1 MNFLI
6 TCPENKRDFDSY
18 YYLRW
23 KILRKPYDQKV
34 GSEKDSKELDSYHV
48 MASTINGKLIGV
60 GRIHQDGDKKSQIR
74 YMAVEEEYRKKNV
87 GMLILNELENYA
99 ISNSIESIY
108 LNSRESA
115 LEFYI
120 KNGYKII
127 KKSHVLFGNLQ
138 HWLMI
143 KNIKKKYE

>member
-6 TCPENKRDFDSY
+6 NSPKSKSDFDSY

-23 KILRKPYDQKV
+23 KILRKPHDQEI

-48 MASTINGKLIGV
+48 MASTMNGELIGV
-60 GRIHQDGDKKSQIR
+60 GRIHKDNNKKAQIR
-74 YMAVEEEYRKKNV
+74 YMAVEEDYRKKHV
-87 GMLILNELENYA
+87 GMLILDKLENYA
-99 ISNSIESIY
+99 IDESIESIY

-115 LEFYI
+115 LNFYI

-138 HWLMI
+138 HWLMM
-143 KNIKKKYE
+143 KNIKK

>member
-1 MNFLI
+1 MSFLI
-6 TCPENKRDFDSY
+6 KSPKSKSDFASY

-23 KILRKPYDQKV
+23 KILRKPYDQKL

-48 MASTINGKLIGV
+48 MASTIKGKLIGV
-60 GRIHQDGDKKSQIR
+60 GRIYQDSDKKAQIR
-74 YMAVEEEYRKKNV
+74 YMAVEEDYRKNQV
-87 GMLILNELENYA
+87 GKSILNELEYHA
-99 ISNSIESIY
+99 AKRLIESIY

-143 KNIKKKYE
+143 KNIQK

>member
-6 TCPENKRDFDSY
+6 NSPKSKSDFDSY

-23 KILRKPYDQKV
+23 KILRKPHDQEI

-48 MASTINGKLIGV
+48 MASTMNGELIGV
-60 GRIHQDGDKKSQIR
+60 GRIHKENNKKAQIR
-74 YMAVEEEYRKKNV
+74 YMAVEEDYRKKHV
-87 GMLILNELENYA
+87 GMLILDKLENYA
-99 ISNSIESIY
+99 IDESVESIY

-115 LEFYI
+115 LKFYI

-143 KNIKKKYE
+143 KNIQK

>member
-6 TCPENKRDFDSY
+6 NSPKSKSDFDSY

-23 KILRKPYDQKV
+23 KILRKPHDQEI

-48 MASTINGKLIGV
+48 MASTMNGELIGV
-60 GRIHQDGDKKSQIR
+60 GRIHKDNNKKAQIR
-74 YMAVEEEYRKKNV
+74 YMAVEEDYRKKHV
-87 GMLILNELENYA
+87 GMLILDKLENYA
-99 ISNSIESIY
+99 IDESIESIY

-115 LEFYI
+115 LKFYI

-143 KNIKKKYE
+143 KNIQK

>member
-6 TCPENKRDFDSY
+6 NNPKSRSDFDSY

-23 KILRKPYDQKV
+23 KILRKPHDHEI

-48 MASTINGKLIGV
+48 MASTMNGELIGV
-60 GRIHQDGDKKSQIR
+60 GRIHKDNNKKAQIR
-74 YMAVEEEYRKKNV
+74 YMAVEEDYRKKHV
-87 GMLILNELENYA
+87 GMLILDKLENYA
-99 ISNSIESIY
+99 IDESIESIY

-115 LEFYI
+115 LKFYI

-143 KNIKKKYE
+143 KNIQK

>member
-1 MNFLI
+1 MSFLI
-6 TCPENKRDFDSY
+6 KSPKSKSDFDSY

-23 KILRKPYDQKV
+23 KILRKPYDQKL

-48 MASTINGKLIGV
+48 MASTIKRKLIGV
-60 GRIHQDGDKKSQIR
+60 GRIHQDSDKKAQIR
-74 YMAVEEEYRKKNV
+74 YMAVEEDYRKNKV
-87 GMLILNELENYA
+87 GKLILNKLEYHAANRL
-99 ISNSIESIY
+99 IESIY
-108 LNSRESA
+108 LNSRESS

-143 KNIKKKYE
+143 KNIQK

>member
-6 TCPENKRDFDSY
+6 NSPKSKSDFDSY

-23 KILRKPYDQKV
+23 KILRKPHDQEI

-48 MASTINGKLIGV
+48 MASTMNGELIGV
-60 GRIHQDGDKKSQIR
+60 GRIHKENNKKAQIR
-74 YMAVEEEYRKKNV
+74 YMAVEEDYRKKHV
-87 GMLILNELENYA
+87 GMLILDKLENYA
-99 ISNSIESIY
+99 IDESIESIY

-115 LEFYI
+115 LKFYI

-143 KNIKKKYE
+143 KNIQK

>member
-6 TCPENKRDFDSY
+6 NSPKSKSDFDSY

-23 KILRKPYDQKV
+23 KILRKPHNQKI

-48 MASTINGKLIGV
+48 MASTINGELIGV
-60 GRIHQDGDKKSQIR
+60 GRIHKENNIKAQIR
-74 YMAVEEEYRKKNV
+74 YMAVEKDYRKKNV
-87 GMLILNELENYA
+87 GILMLNKLENYA
-99 ISNSIESIY
+99 IGQSIETIY

-115 LEFYI
+115 LKFYI

-143 KNIKKKYE
+143 KNIQK

>member
-1 MNFLI
+1 MSFLI
-6 TCPENKRDFDSY
+6 KSPKSKSDFASY

-23 KILRKPYDQKV
+23 KILRKPYDQKL

-48 MASTINGKLIGV
+48 MASTIKGKLIGV
-60 GRIHQDGDKKSQIR
+60 GRIYQDSDKKAQIR
-74 YMAVEEEYRKKNV
+74 YMAVEEDYRKNQV
-87 GMLILNELENYA
+87 GKSILNELEYHAANRL
-99 ISNSIESIY
+99 IESIY

-143 KNIKKKYE
+143 KNIQK

>member
-6 TCPENKRDFDSY
+6 NSPKSKSDFNSY

-23 KILRKPYDQKV
+23 KILRKPYDQKL

-48 MASTINGKLIGV
+48 MASTIKGKLIGV
-60 GRIHQDGDKKSQIR
+60 GRIHQDSNKKAQIR
-74 YMAVEEEYRKKNV
+74 YMAVEENYRKKHV
-87 GMLILNELENYA
+87 GILILNKLENYA
-99 ISNSIESIY
+99 INKSIDSIY

-115 LEFYI
+115 LKFYI

-143 KNIKKKYE
+143 KNIQK

>member
-6 TCPENKRDFDSY
+6 TCPKNKSDFDSY

-34 GSEKDSKELDSYHV
+34 GSEKDSKESESYHV

-60 GRIHQDGDKKSQIR
+60 GRIHKDNNKKAQIR
-74 YMAVEEEYRKKNV
+74 YMAVEEDYRKKHV
-87 GMLILNELENYA
+87 GMLILDKLENYA
-99 ISNSIESIY
+99 IDESIESIY

-115 LEFYI
+115 LKFYI

-143 KNIKKKYE
+143 KNIQK

>member
-1 MNFLI
+1 MSFLI
-6 TCPENKRDFDSY
+6 NSPKSKSDFNSY

-23 KILRKPYDQKV
+23 KILRKPYDQKL

-48 MASTINGKLIGV
+48 MASTIKGKLIGV
-60 GRIHQDGDKKSQIR
+60 GRIHQDSNKKAQIR
-74 YMAVEEEYRKKNV
+74 YMAVEENYRKKHV
-87 GMLILNELENYA
+87 GILILNKLENYA
-99 ISNSIESIY
+99 INKSIDSIY

-115 LEFYI
+115 LKFYI

-143 KNIKKKYE
+143 KNIQK

>member
-6 TCPENKRDFDSY
+6 NNPKSKSEFDSY

-23 KILRKPYDQKV
+23 KILRKPHNQKI

-48 MASTINGKLIGV
+48 MALTMNGKLIGV
-60 GRIHQDGDKKSQIR
+60 GRIHKENNIKAQIR
-74 YMAVEEEYRKKNV
+74 YMAVEKDYRKKNV
-87 GMLILNELENYA
+87 GILMLNKLENYA
-99 ISNSIESIY
+99 IDQSIETIY

-115 LEFYI
+115 LKFYI

-143 KNIKKKYE
+143 KNIQK